1 VTAFAEVVTKEL
13 GSDMAS
19 ISPHGARGRLVSE
32 LAAAIIVPPSSSS
45 MSRPTLSAK
54 LATSKLSGS
63 SWPLRMPESMAAWN
77 AGMSQCS
84 ARALA
89 MT

>member
-1 VTAFAEVVTKEL
+1 VNAFAEVVTEEL

-19 ISPHGARGRLVSE
+19 ISPHGSRVRLASA
-32 LAAAIIVPPSSSS
+32 LAAAIVVPPSSSS
-45 MSRPTLSAK
+45 MSRRTLSAK
-54 LATSKLSGS
+54 LATSKCNGS
-63 SWPLRMPESMAAWN
+63 SWPLRIPESMAAWN